1 MGLLYFYISN
11 IEQRHE
17 RATLLFAYMRK
28 QRRTSLQ
35 SYIHRD
41 KMHLCSLIKGT
52 DYQVCGC
59 IATLLTQCEKQGVFS
74 LQWRQVASLLLT
86 RTGTA
91 VPSRANRGRRARE
104 FPRKLRDKF
113 LANRLLR
120 CTCDNPALASHIFKS
135 PALTFPPMKH

>member
-1 MGLLYFYISN
+1 MGTTDNLFVLGLISHALSKG
-11 IEQRHE
+11 EK
-17 RATLLFAYMRK
+17 LFCAFVDFTKAFDYVV
-28 QRRTSLQ
+28 
-35 SYIHRD
+35 RD
-41 KMHLCSLIKGT
+41 ILWYKLIK
-52 DYQVCGC
+52 
-59 IATLLTQCEKQGVFS
+59 LGVRGKILNVVMS
-74 LQWRQVASLLLT
+74 MWRQEASLLLT

-104 FPRKLRDKF
+104 FPRKFRDKF